1 MNDPNASQCY
11 VIRRGADKSLA
22 RPTSRCRK
30 TVSIVSLERGVCSC
44 AELQVFSVTE
54 AKKKHVRRRARFQQH
69 RDASCHQVL
78 FPARRGAEGNL
89 RHYDRNINLFLP
101 GRAKDLSAPLYTSP
115 QFTHCIITPP
125 TPFPLYDKATHTM
138 AYNFTETFTIFCLLS
153 TTQHTN

>member
-1 MNDPNASQCY
+1 MERICRPTPISFSCQ
-11 VIRRGADKSLA
+11 GADNSFA
-22 RPTSRCRK
+22 RT
-30 TVSIVSLERGVCSC
+30 ER
-44 AELQVFSVTE
+44 AQVE
-54 AKKKHVRRRARFQQH
+54 KHVRRRARFQQH